1 MSSISQENQMKAALS
16 MALVSFMLLLGGCNL
31 APQPAPAAQG
41 PAGQPGQTGQTGQP
55 GQSGE
60 TGQTGKAGDQGQ
72 VGQTGQTGDTGQQG
86 QTGEQGKA
94 APCPSGQHR
103 RTTDSGRV
111 ICVDD

>member
-1 MSSISQENQMKAALS
+1 MKAALS
-16 MALVSFMLLLGGCNL
+16 MVLVSFMLLLGGCNL

-41 PAGQPGQTGQTGQP
+41 PAGQPGQTGQTGQQ

-60 TGQTGKAGDQGQ
+60 TGQTGDQGR
-72 VGQTGQTGDTGQQG
+72 TGQTGDTGQKG